1 VAVRYSETHT
11 AGGNATQRIRYRYLI
26 LLIVILILSGIQH
39 LQAQRKADIGFF
51 AGTSYYMGDINTN
64 RQFYQPALAIGPLYR
79 YNFNP
84 RSSLRFTGIYHQL
97 KGNDLDFTD
106 PYKVARGA
114 SFSGSYIDLALMYEF
129 NFLPYTTAN
138 RKLNYSLY
146 IAGGPGY
153 HIVMSS
159 QNSTGISPDNHF
171 TIPFSLGFKFNAGK
185 RLSAGIEWSPRK
197 TYTDRIDGVENLTV
211 DQQDHLVG
219 NNDWYTFA
227 GIFITYKIFKYRE
240 DCPTYD

>member
-1 VAVRYSETHT
+1 MTVLRHL
-11 AGGNATQRIRYRYLI
+11 IILI
-26 LLIVILILSGIQH
+26 LLLLFFGIH
-39 LQAQRKADIGFF
+39 SLNAQRKSDIGFF
-51 AGTSYYMGDINTN
+51 AGASYYMGDINTN
-64 RQFYQPALAIGPLYR
+64 RQFYRPGLAIGPIYR

-84 RSSLRFTGIYHQL
+84 RTSVRFSGIWHHL
-97 KGNDLDFTD
+97 EASDLDFSD
-106 PYKVARGA
+106 PYNQARAA

-129 NFLPYTTAN
+129 NFLPYKTAS
-138 RKLNYSLY
+138 RKTGYTLY

-153 HIVMSS
+153 HLVMSS
-159 QNSTGISPDNHF
+159 NTSTGLPADNHF

-197 TYTDRIDGVENLTV
+197 TYNDRLDGVENIST
-211 DQQDHLVG
+211 DQQVHLVG
-219 NNDWYTFA
+219 NKDWYTFA